1 MLSAVNSADLE
12 SENVTLVAS
21 TEPVGPPQVPDMLNL
36 PGIEL
41 SDKFA
46 TINWTDPGQP

>member
-12 SENVTLVAS
+12 SENETLVAS
-21 TEPVGPPQVPDMLNL
+21 TQPVGPPQVPDIPNI

-41 SDKFA
+41 TDRSA
-46 TINWTDPGQP
+46 TINWADPGQP

>member
-21 TEPVGPPQVPDMLNL
+21 TEPVGPPQVPDMLNIS
-36 PGIEL
+36 GID
-41 SDKFA
+41 DKSA